1 MHALPGRWSGPAP
14 GAQQPLRVETGA
26 DEWTPVSDLRPAPA
40 PATCAWRCDRFFS
53 VHSQGCRR
61 MAVNR
66 VVLPGFFPAD
76 AVRGDS
82 AASEGFV
89 PPEDE
94 RRAAGPLSR
103 PCAPAGTEHSPP
115 EQHGIDLFIPSRGE
129 DGTRPPARR
138 GGFPGAP
145 HRPRGQWRSAALRDA
160 RRSLTTRFRFTDP
173 CRARTSTGRCRV
185 PSTRR

>member
-1 MHALPGRWSGPAP
+1 MRCPVGGAGRPPGRSS
-14 GAQQPLRVETGA
+14 L
-26 DEWTPVSDLRPAPA
+26 S
-40 PATCAWRCDRFFS
+40 AWRRGPMNGHRCRTSARRPLPPRVPGDATAFS
-53 VHSQGCRR
+53 LFTARD
-61 MAVNR
+61 
-66 VVLPGFFPAD
+66 AD
-76 AVRGDS
+76 AWRRTESYSRGS
-82 AASEGFV
+82 SLQTPSGATPPHPRASFPRKTSGG
-89 PPEDE
+89 
-94 RRAAGPLSR
+94 AAGPLSR

-173 CRARTSTGRCRV
+173 CRARTSTGRCRA